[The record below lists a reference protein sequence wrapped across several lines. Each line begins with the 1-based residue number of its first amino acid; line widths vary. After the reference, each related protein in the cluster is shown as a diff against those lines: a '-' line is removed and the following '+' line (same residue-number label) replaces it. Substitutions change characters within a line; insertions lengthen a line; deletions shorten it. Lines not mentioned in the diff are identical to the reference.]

1 MRRMTNTAWGLVLAI
16 AVLAG
21 AAWLTF
27 FSERHGGLDLE
38 ADAQGSSV
46 ERDAAGEIP
55 NSTTY
60 RALYRTINLVQKN
73 YIDPARIDSRRMLI
87 EGMRAVEKKVAEV
100 LLRVEGDRLVVRL
113 GSEKRSFDLA
123 DVKTPWILLQRA
135 REVLDFVRSGISER
149 DIDFQ
154 DVEYGAINGMLQIL
168 DPHTALLTPDVYR
181 DMKDKTQ
188 GEFGGLGIVISIRDG
203 ALTIISPI
211 DGTPADIA
219 GLQAGDRI
227 VKIGEFSTVSMSLND
242 AVNLLRGEPGTTVG
256 VHILRKEWDEPREFE
271 IVRDIIEVESVES
284 HRLERGI
291 GYVRVKDFQGNTAD
305 NLRGQLDEMERSGIR
320 GLVLDLRNNPGG
332 LLAAAIEVADL
343 FLEKGVIV
351 TTAGQ
356 GPAQRDVARAGDGDD
371 EPSYPLV
378 VLVNSGSASAS
389 EIVAGALQSHR
400 RGLLVGQRTFGK
412 GSVQVLY
419 DYRDGSA
426 LKLTAAQ
433 YLTPGDVSI
442 QSIGVVPDVGL
453 YPVRADDKV
462 LDLKT
467 DLGYRESDL
476 EGHFEDRRG
485 AAAGKGGVPDET
497 LRYLWTPPEESERRG
512 DSRDAGPSLR
522 QEEREFEPDWEVR
535 LARDL
540 AVDLVDGGERE
551 VDVSRLKTVLE
562 RRAAREEDRIA
573 AALRKLGVDWRV
585 GRDDS
590 PAELEVEL
598 SLSEGAGLVAG
609 QEGALAVRVRNDGP
623 GTLYRL
629 HATTRSDLR
638 ALEDRE
644 LAFGRI
650 EPGETVER
658 SLDFK
663 IPKDELERVDDV
675 LVSFE
680 EQSGRGPDPAAL
692 RFEVEALP
700 EPRFAYGVQMVDVEG
715 GNGDGRLQVGERV
728 ELLIDIENAG
738 QGASLDTYAT
748 LRSLSEKKVFLIR
761 GREELEK
768 LPPGERRLASFEF
781 EIKPGFSE
789 ESARFELAVMD
800 VELKVYTAE
809 KLELPIAAPLET
821 RPASAVVAA
830 RERAVVVREYP
841 AESAPAIGELKSGLA
856 AEATARTDGHYRID
870 IGEGRPGWVSVSAVE
885 PSSQEPADEPVEQTI
900 NSSPSLDVDPVP
912 RVVRGE
918 SVEISGSAQDESRVR
933 DIYVF
938 VKDDKV
944 YFQHNPADG
953 TPAAMRFSTEV
964 PLEPGF
970 NLVTV
975 VAEETADLDTRE
987 VIAVRRD
994 REDGMPYLGSQRPNG
1009 DPEPLGVRPAR
1020 IDSPSR

>member
-1 MRRMTNTAWGLVLAI
+1 MRRKSTTAWGLALAI
-16 AVLAG
+16 AVLGG
-21 AAWLTF
+21 AVWLTF
-27 FSERHGGLDLE
+27 FTERHGGLDLE
-38 ADAQGSSV
+38 ADAQGSSA
-46 ERDAAGEIP
+46 ERNAAGEIP
-55 NSTTY
+55 DSTTY
-60 RALYRTINLVQKN
+60 RALYRTINLVQKS

-87 EGMRAVEKKVAEV
+87 EGMRAVEKQVAEV
-100 LLRVEGDRLVVRL
+100 LLRLEGDRLVVRL

-123 DVKTPWILLQRA
+123 DVETPWILLQRA

-211 DGTPADIA
+211 DGTPADVA

-291 GYVRVKDFQGNTAD
+291 GYVRVKDFQGNTAE
-305 NLRGQLDEMERSGIR
+305 NLREQLDEMERDGIR

-356 GPAQRDVARAGDGDD
+356 GPAQRDVSRASDGDD

-378 VLVNSGSASAS
+378 VLINSGSASAS
-389 EIVAGALQSHR
+389 EIVAGALQNHR

-442 QSIGVVPDVGL
+442 QSVGVVPDVGL
-453 YPVRADDKV
+453 YPVRADEKV
-462 LDLKT
+462 LDLKI
-467 DLGYRESDL
+467 DLGYREIDL
-476 EGHFEDRRG
+476 EGHFEERSS
-485 AAAGKGGVPDET
+485 AAGKGGVPDET
-497 LRYLWTPPEESERRG
+497 LRYLWTPPEESERRANR
-512 DSRDAGPSLR
+512 RDAGLPPR
-522 QEEREFEPDWEVR
+522 EEERDFEPDWEVR

-540 AVDLVDGGERE
+540 AVELSDDGERE
-551 VDVSRLKTVLE
+551 VDVSRLKPVLE
-562 RRAAREEDRIA
+562 RRAAREEDKIT
-573 AALRKLGVDWRV
+573 AALRKLGVDWRI
-585 GRDDS
+585 GPDDS
-590 PAELEVEL
+590 SAELEVGL
-598 SLSEGAGLVAG
+598 SLSDGGGLVAG

-623 GTLYRL
+623 GTLYRM
-629 HATTRSDLR
+629 HATTRSDMR
-638 ALEDRE
+638 ALDDRE

-658 SLDFK
+658 TLDFK
-663 IPKDELERVDDV
+663 IPKGELSRVDDV

-680 EQSGRGPDPAAL
+680 EPRGRAPEPAAL

-700 EPRFAYGVQMVDVEG
+700 EPRFAYGVQMVDAEG

-728 ELLIDIENAG
+728 ELLVDIENAG

-748 LRSLSEKKVFLIR
+748 LRSLSGKKVFLIR
-761 GREELEK
+761 GREELEE

-781 EIKPGFSE
+781 EVKPGFSE

-821 RPASAVVAA
+821 RPVSAVVAA
-830 RERAVVVREYP
+830 RERPVVVREYP
-841 AESAPAIGELKSGLA
+841 ADSAPAIGELKDGLA
-856 AEATARTDGHYRID
+856 VAATARTDSHYRIE
-870 IGEGRPGWVSVSAVE
+870 IGEGRPGWVSASAVE
-885 PSSQEPADEPVEQTI
+885 PSSQEPVAEPVEPAI
-900 NSSPSLDVDPVP
+900 NSSPSLELDPVP
-912 RVVRGE
+912 RVVSGA
-918 SVEISGSAQDESRVR
+918 SVEISGRAKDESRVR
-933 DIYVF
+933 DIYIF

-953 TPAAMRFSTEV
+953 TPAAIRFSTEV

-994 REDGMPYLGSQRPNG
+994 REDGMPYLGSQKPSG
-1009 DPEPLGVRPAR
+1009 DPAPLGVRPAR
-1020 IDSPSR
+1020 ADSQPR